1 MIQLLAAESQLENGI
16 VIWERALQPASNG
29 LYKLKMKCELNKAS
43 TLEFVVSPECPYY
56 EQFHLYTT
64 RLTLVDQI
72 DSGNGDVFY
81 FHGRVTKIKSD
92 SFGQK
97 TITAES
103 FMSYLADG
111 VWIAAKPDENEKWY
125 YIKDPTVGWKHVEK
139 AEYDAAENVQK
150 EQRKAQ
156 REVQAKKTFEDA
168 VNLYNLGRTSG
179 DYRIEV
185 GDVTQFATAK
195 HDDSSKDGSGD
206 LFSKINDDCIKYHGG
221 YLRERVAHRNGGGYT
236 LYLDYVKNYGHT
248 CGQTLEFGKQIISID
263 REDTSKEFFT
273 SLVAMGDNYT
283 LFQIPTD
290 MTYNVNVTKA
300 DGTRKV
306 IQVQVAKGSPYFDIT
321 EALDFAR
328 TRIVHLETFSGVG
341 GTKDNPSPYDLL
353 KPALDYISNN
363 YKPELQSYKVKA
375 VDMHLLDDSVDRI
388 MLGYVVPV
396 IPKFSAASV
405 SLTCT
410 AIDFDFSALEN
421 TVFTIGVP
429 DQTLTQK
436 YSSTEQSNKKTG
448 RKASATAATVDELSD
463 TFDVHKRRINMIAD
477 EEFWAGM
484 QNKEAFISMND
495 KGEVVF
501 KGKTIYTAAD
511 YLLTEITQQD
521 LEIVR
526 NRVANS
532 DGSTTDT
539 IYQRIFGKDGIGF
552 FGTSKTGIGD
562 LVRTNQADIGANS
575 RKFNS
580 YYYANEIDDKFKDS
594 NAQLKA
600 LEDKMNLRWSKYE
613 SELQQTAKN
622 IHGTVQRT
630 VERGIDDYEV
640 KPLAP
645 TENPQAQEM
654 YELVDGKYVLT
665 TDTSPVMEPDV
676 DNKRSVQVNENSNPS
691 SQGWYELVGTG
702 TSAEYKLTTDTKPYT
717 ETHTLYHPT
726 EYEFGYVV
734 HTFASPEDSPKSLK
748 LYVKD
753 GSNYFLTED
762 TTQQSGKVY
771 YRLES
776 PAELGLYQPKIADG
790 ATTYILSSDASPV
803 AGRSYYKEWN
813 PKALNLYELSDG
825 KYVKSEDL
833 TPQPNKVY
841 YTMGKSFKQYYQI
854 PFKQKAYYKANSTAT
869 DLGTIASGFDV
880 LHDSAKLFSQA
891 TGIMLDQN
899 GNPQFEYVEYSF
911 PNDGSTPNPNALG
924 LYEKVGTG
932 NAAVY
937 QLTADT
943 TAESG
948 KKYYERRYKFDEGSS
963 TTILSQLGTNLN
975 QAYLFSA
982 IKGSNAQFDHFNEN
996 GEPVDKTGKVIEFIS
1011 MGAIVANNHGD
1022 VLINAINNYTGDGTV
1037 KINADKLNINT
1048 PRINISSGA
1057 IITAINEGKDSTGA
1071 PTNLTINAD
1080 RLNLSGVLKAEDVTI
1095 VDSSGNEVSVAQ
1107 SLNLGATGAA
1117 KMATLQ
1123 ATTGIN
1129 TNSLR
1134 TASLSVG
1141 MTSNGSTT
1149 YSTYSPVTMDMF
1161 GSNISLNWHI
1171 LGHSSADSAATMTF
1185 QHRHEI
1191 EARELTGDNKGKIEI
1206 EIKGAVRDISDNSGK
1221 YKKTFS
1227 IASTKFFQDAIAGA
1241 SVYSIAY
1248 DGASNTNP
1256 AMSVGT
1262 KTIPGTSTQVKVLN
1276 NVPLLV
1282 TYGTDGVTQSTK
1294 TYKVSEVEL
1303 PSVSFQ
1309 NGSGGT
1315 PAITYSG
1322 GKPTIDVKAVMSG
1335 TTIKSAET
1343 YTGNAITLRPSFT
1356 APSASA
1362 ANKTFTLV
1370 AYDGTTISDDTKIT
1384 SKDVTLQHEIG
1395 QITSNKKKYLR
1406 VRTNV
1411 KNDSGESSSPVFYT
1425 DYRITWNSDSI
1436 QNTNGSS
1443 SVTAKVS
1450 INGVQYDTH
1459 KFTGTYATADS
1470 DNETVR
1476 ADGWAAALNALTY
1489 AAPSSETLDFGEAK
1503 TVWIQ
1508 KRATEGAASTDIFRR
1523 TYTAPAKPTI
1533 NAPTLNTGTINYTT
1547 KSVQGGT
1554 QFYVQAP
1561 IKVTTSVANLGSTGT
1576 VDVPIGATVDDATI
1590 TYDAKTGKPTV
1601 IANVKVA
1608 GINDKYIATK
1618 TFEGAAPT
1626 ATLSAGTIT
1635 EKSGKLPILAK
1646 MGNVQIGSGDFSIA
1660 MSGNDIGSFAVANEE
1675 QTTTIQAKYGNYV
1688 LAEKVVKAKYTGNA
1702 AATVSDIVNNGNAYL
1717 DGSNLKVPAKAIDSS
1732 ENTLKTA
1739 NVQVGA
1745 ISVVGDGGKITEY
1758 SQSKKVSFRISG
1770 QEIASGTVTAEYPM
1784 SVSSTALSSASIAL
1798 NSRDELF
1805 YITANQTIT
1814 LGDNTSDTTH
1824 PLYFPWYTGQY
1835 KTYGDDGNS
1844 GYGTVIVTAKSGSSA
1859 TESSQTTVSTNKT
1872 YVHPVLTKGS
1882 NILFNNNADAYDSY
1896 VNAIVREV
1904 NGTASSAETVR
1915 QLAKETFVISSKAI
1929 GVANS
1934 TDSTLYAL
1942 STAQL
1947 GSAVGSGTTYSHRIW
1962 SIGHV
1967 DALAETIADEPES
1980 FNIIAKASASNVTT
1994 GKASTKMTL
2003 WADSLRID
2011 PGSTTTVKAMI
2022 GTTEYASIDIEA
2034 KASSAGDLS
2043 TVEASF
2049 SDPTR
2054 TNLDSNGAF
2063 YSSTIKAVASSNDT
2077 VISESTPAAITATY
2091 GVISRT
2097 DNRLYGVGLA
2107 KFNGVTYAQ
2116 NGDWIANLSLNREE
2130 ADQGS
2135 NYDFYMTSSV
2145 KTNARCSAVSVGT
2158 TLCTISIPMWLSA
2171 SNATLS
2177 PGETRNISCSLYGS
2191 VSGADTLFA
2200 SKSIRITCSGGGG
2213 SGGSDSNDLQTGW
2226 DAAVDKVSIPHGLS
2240 SNAAEFK
2247 IGYPTDVYDT
2257 GTNAYFT
2264 LSQSGSMAYVKD
2276 RSDNIV
2282 AQLSLTGAGGSSS
2295 GSPEDG
2301 WNEAIRRVV
2310 VPNWAGSGSSFSV
2323 SYPKDSYTTVT
2334 GQGVGTRNYTI
2345 TQNGSYVYVTTKNA
2359 SNLDV
2364 NVAVK
2369 AVDVSAGWTAAKNVT
2384 TYPTNANS
2392 GSDTISITAPKDA
2405 AYMNDTV
2412 NYDTI
2417 QYKLVQSG
2425 NNVYLQNQTTMQNVA
2440 GKSITQQGV
2449 NAGTVN
2455 IGTID
2460 ADGQQHTVFASSYGY
2475 THMTQLTY
2483 TAPAKPTHA
2492 ISRKASVSRSTFQQM
2507 KIASGYENITWEQ
2520 VFATGVQAAGYYGI
2534 VVQCGNAYKG
2544 YYFNK

>member
-1 MIQLLAAESQLENGI
+1 MYYRMFATGAAIEGSATIAGYSMNNTAMLLD
-16 VIWERALQPASNG
+16 
-29 LYKLKMKCELNKAS
+29 
-43 TLEFVVSPECPYY
+43 
-56 EQFHLYTT
+56 T
-64 RLTLVDQI
+64 RDVLTHRTLVDPHVKVEMGKAGSCEFTILPTHTLYDKLKRMVTFITVEEI
-72 DSGNGDVFY
+72 DPDINHDIVLFK
-81 FHGRVTKIKSD
+81 GRIVELETD
-92 SFGQK
+92 LYGQK
-97 TITAES
+97 KVTCEGDLAYLGDSYTPPLASKNTVVAVPRYFEEIITQHNGQVE
-103 FMSYLADG
+103 
-111 VWIAAKPDENEKWY
+111 AAKQF
-125 YIKDPTVGWKHVEK
+125 TVGDTS
-139 AEYDAAENVQK
+139 A
-150 EQRKAQ
+150 
-156 REVQAKKTFEDA
+156 FSGIEDKFSESSYQNSSRA
-168 VNLYNLGRTSG
+168 LEDL
-179 DYRIEV
+179 IE
-185 GDVTQFATAK
+185 
-195 HDDSSKDGSGD
+195 
-206 LFSKINDDCIKYHGG
+206 YHGG
-221 YLRERVAHRNGGGYT
+221 YLRTRHDGGT
-236 LYLDYVKNYGHT
+236 TYLDYVKDTATPGRAVPRVEFAKNLVDFTEKVSAEDIFTVLIPLGDKT
-248 CGQTLEFGKQIISID
+248 DTGEGTDANSVPLTLTPPK
-263 REDTSKEFFT
+263 
-273 SLVAMGDNYT
+273 L
-283 LFQIPTD
+283 
-290 MTYNVNVTKA
+290 NV
-300 DGTRKV
+300 DDV
-306 IQVQVAKGSPYFDIT
+306 IQGANAIDTFGYILR
-321 EALDFAR
+321 A
-328 TRIVHLETFSGVG
+328 ETFSGV
-341 GTKDNPSPYDLL
+341 KDAATLRQRAEAYIRANYN
-353 KPALDYISNN
+353 AL
-363 YKPELQSYKVKA
+363 PEEFTVKA
-375 VDMHLLDDSVDRI
+375 IDLRY
-388 MLGYVVPV
+388 LGNDGAQAPFEVGENITIVVPV
-396 IPKFSAASV
+396 RGVSKTLKCLSIQYDLFNPDATEIEVGTGKQEIRQRSLTDQQAQTDAKSKSSAKSAKANTAATEYLTWKDIKAAKELNLTAQKINLLSDSAGGEIVVNQNGQVTFQWDNKKGLNSRVISAASV
-405 SLTCT
+405 ANTANTTANTAKNNAKTAQDTADANKTEVEHHAMTLYGANTSYGDWAKANATLAKGGLMTFFNGKIAALEGYFDSVTANNVTTWGLSAQVSRFESITGHNLTATGITVRTATDSSGQDVVQLGGTLQETPPVMTVSGNGTVYVKDIKQLDNAKNWQSVVTHPEYPLLSIKTINKKKYLVAGADTAGQDGYSLTVQKVALEDLLDGANLADYAQLNT
-410 AIDFDFSALEN
+410 DATFGTVTGSSFALSGTNSQGQPNSYTFTKHYIKMDEVAKVAVGVDLPYYLGEDDLDLSHTHEIDF
-421 TVFTIGVP
+421 
-429 DQTLTQK
+429 
-436 YSSTEQSNKKTG
+436 TE
-448 RKASATAATVDELSD
+448 V
-463 TFDVHKRRINMIAD
+463 
-477 EEFWAGM
+477 
-484 QNKEAFISMND
+484 
-495 KGEVVF
+495 
-501 KGKTIYTAAD
+501 
-511 YLLTEITQQD
+511 
-521 LEIVR
+521 
-526 NRVANS
+526 
-532 DGSTTDT
+532 
-539 IYQRIFGKDGIGF
+539 
-552 FGTSKTGIGD
+552 
-562 LVRTNQADIGANS
+562 
-575 RKFNS
+575 
-580 YYYANEIDDKFKDS
+580 KDS
-594 NAQLKA
+594 NNQ
-600 LEDKMNLRWSKYE
+600 S
-613 SELQQTAKN
+613 
-622 IHGTVQRT
+622 
-630 VERGIDDYEV
+630 
-640 KPLAP
+640 
-645 TENPQAQEM
+645 
-654 YELVDGKYVLT
+654 
-665 TDTSPVMEPDV
+665 
-676 DNKRSVQVNENSNPS
+676 
-691 SQGWYELVGTG
+691 TG
-702 TSAEYKLTTDTKPYT
+702 QYKLTLKKAVKRKAQT
-717 ETHTLYHPT
+717 EG
-726 EYEFGYVV
+726 E
-734 HTFASPEDSPKSLK
+734 
-748 LYVKD
+748 
-753 GSNYFLTED
+753 
-762 TTQQSGKVY
+762 
-771 YRLES
+771 
-776 PAELGLYQPKIADG
+776 
-790 ATTYILSSDASPV
+790 
-803 AGRSYYKEWN
+803 
-813 PKALNLYELSDG
+813 
-825 KYVKSEDL
+825 
-833 TPQPNKVY
+833 
-841 YTMGKSFKQYYQI
+841 
-854 PFKQKAYYKANSTAT
+854 TAT
-869 DLGTIASGFDV
+869 
-880 LHDSAKLFSQA
+880 
-891 TGIMLDQN
+891 
-899 GNPQFEYVEYSF
+899 
-911 PNDGSTPNPNALG
+911 
-924 LYEKVGTG
+924 
-932 NAAVY
+932 
-937 QLTADT
+937 
-943 TAESG
+943 
-948 KKYYERRYKFDEGSS
+948 
-963 TTILSQLGTNLN
+963 
-975 QAYLFSA
+975 
-982 IKGSNAQFDHFNEN
+982 FN
-996 GEPVDKTGKVIEFIS
+996 
-1011 MGAIVANNHGD
+1011 
-1022 VLINAINNYTGDGTV
+1022 
-1037 KINADKLNINT
+1037 
-1048 PRINISSGA
+1048 
-1057 IITAINEGKDSTGA
+1057 
-1071 PTNLTINAD
+1071 
-1080 RLNLSGVLKAEDVTI
+1080 
-1095 VDSSGNEVSVAQ
+1095 
-1107 SLNLGATGAA
+1107 
-1117 KMATLQ
+1117 
-1123 ATTGIN
+1123 
-1129 TNSLR
+1129 
-1134 TASLSVG
+1134 
-1141 MTSNGSTT
+1141 
-1149 YSTYSPVTMDMF
+1149 
-1161 GSNISLNWHI
+1161 
-1171 LGHSSADSAATMTF
+1171 
-1185 QHRHEI
+1185 
-1191 EARELTGDNKGKIEI
+1191 
-1206 EIKGAVRDISDNSGK
+1206 
-1221 YKKTFS
+1221 

-1248 DGASNTNP
+1248 DGASNENP

-1262 KTIPGTSTQVKVLN
+1262 KTISGTSAQVKVLN
-1276 NVPLLV
+1276 NVPLKL
-1282 TYGTDGVTQSTK
+1282 TFGTESGTQT
-1294 TYKVSEVEL
+1294 TGLYKVSGVEL

-1315 PAITYSG
+1315 PSIAYVG

-1343 YTGNAITLRPSFT
+1343 YTGNAVTLRPSFT

-1406 VRTNV
+1406 VRTNA
-1411 KNDSGESSSPVFYT
+1411 KNDSSESSSPVFYT
-1425 DYRITWNSDSI
+1425 DYQITWNSDSI

-1443 SVTAKVS
+1443 SVTAKVL

-1459 KFTGTYATADS
+1459 TFTGTYATADS

-1489 AAPSSETLDFGEAK
+1489 SAPSSETLDFGEAK

-1508 KRATEGAASTDIFRR
+1508 KRATEGAAQTDIFRR

-1533 NAPTLNTGTINYTT
+1533 NTPTLNTGTINYTT

-1576 VDVPIGATVDDATI
+1576 VDVPIGATVDGATI
-1590 TYDAKTGKPTV
+1590 TYDATTGKPTV
-1601 IANVKVA
+1601 TANVKVA
-1608 GINDKYIATK
+1608 GVSNAYLATK

-1646 MGNVQIGSGDFSIA
+1646 MGNVQIGSGNFTIA
-1660 MSGNDIGSFAVANEE
+1660 ISGSDIGNFAVANEE
-1675 QTTTIQAKYGNYV
+1675 QTTTIQAKYGKYV

-1745 ISVVGDGGKITEY
+1745 VSVVGDGGKITKY
-1758 SQSKKVSFRISG
+1758 GQSKKVSFKISG

-1805 YITANQTIT
+1805 YITANQNIT

-1872 YVHPVLTKGS
+1872 YIHPVLTKGS
-1882 NILFNNNADAYDSY
+1882 NIPFNNNSDVYDSY
-1896 VNAIVREV
+1896 VNVIAREV
-1904 NGTASSAETVR
+1904 DGTTASASTVR

-1929 GVANS
+1929 GVTNS
-1934 TDSTLYAL
+1934 ADSTLYAL

-1947 GSAVGSGTTYSHRIW
+1947 GSAVGSGTIYSHRIW
-1962 SIGHV
+1962 TIGHV
-1967 DALAETIADEPES
+1967 DALAEAIADEPES

-2003 WADSLRID
+2003 SADSLRID

-2054 TNLDSNGAF
+2054 TNLDSNGTF

-2158 TLCTISIPMWLSA
+2158 TLCTVRIPMWLSA

-2412 NYDTI
+2412 KYDTI

-2440 GKSITQQGV
+2440 GKQIAQQGV

-2460 ADGQQHTVFASSYGY
+2460 ADGQQHTIFASSYGY

-2520 VFATGVQAAGYYGI
+2520 VFSTGVQAAGYYGI